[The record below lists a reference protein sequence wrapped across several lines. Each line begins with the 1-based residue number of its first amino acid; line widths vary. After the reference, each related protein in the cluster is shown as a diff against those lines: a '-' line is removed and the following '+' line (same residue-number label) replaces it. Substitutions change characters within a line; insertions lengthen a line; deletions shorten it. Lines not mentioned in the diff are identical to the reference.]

1 MRTLGCEN
9 QFILDKFLNDLKNKN
24 QLTFREGVMTIQYF
38 LQTKYNDKELLE
50 KMKDI
55 NKKYVEFLDEFYNV

>member
-1 MRTLGCEN
+1 M
-9 QFILDKFLNDLKNKN
+9 
-24 QLTFREGVMTIQYF
+24 QYF

>member
-1 MRTLGCEN
+1 
-9 QFILDKFLNDLKNKN
+9 
-24 QLTFREGVMTIQYF
+24 MTIQYF